1 VTGGPAGYV
10 GPFEIQYSCTNGGPS
25 GTATVTANVPYV
37 INNIPNGS
45 VCTVSEKTLPQAP
58 AGFLWSS
65 QSDTG
70 GTVTIST
77 GKTASVAV
85 TNGLTP
91 IPVAP
96 AVIPPAPA
104 KVPVIVPAPKPAKV
118 TGGVAVVPVPA
129 KATIPTSVPAGG
141 GYEGP
146 RKDVPLGALVLMMI
160 GLVGA
165 VGAATR
171 KRMLREE

>member
-1 VTGGPAGYV
+1 MNCTPPGPGSLSINKTVTGGPAGYV
-10 GPFEIQYSCTNGGPS
+10 GPFDIQYSCTNGGPS
-25 GTATVTANVPYV
+25 GTASVTADVPFV

-45 VCTVSEKTLPQAP
+45 VCTVSENTLPPAP

-85 TNGLTP
+85 TNGLSP

-96 AVIPPAPA
+96 AVIVPAPA
-104 KVPVIVPAPKPAKV
+104 KKP
-118 TGGVAVVPVPA
+118 GVRPGPEACQGDGRRGR
-129 KATIPTSVPAGG
+129 GG
-141 GYEGP
+141 GAGQGHHP
-146 RKDVPLGALVLMMI
+146 D
-160 GLVGA
+160 VGA
-165 VGAATR
+165 GRWWV
-171 KRMLREE
+171 